1 MKESPI
7 FLKTHDMLVWLL
19 EHTTKF
25 PKSQRFVMAKRVE
38 ESALNFYDLLVAAVK
53 DGKPL
58 RHLKAADIELE
69 RLRHHVRLCK
79 DLKLL
84 SVGQYE
90 HLSRML
96 VEIGNLL
103 GAWIK
108 RSRGGGPKG
117 QAGSSWRLVE
127 QRTEELSH
135 SQPQQE
141 QP

>member
-25 PKSQRFVMAKRVE
+25 PKSQRFVMTKRVE

-58 RHLKAADIELE
+58 R
-69 RLRHHVRLCK
+69 RHVRLCR
-79 DLKLL
+79 DLRLL
-84 SVGQYE
+84 SVGQCE
-90 HLSRML
+90 HLCRML
-96 VEIGNLL
+96 VEIGKLL
-103 GAWIK
+103 GAWIV
-108 RSRGGGPKG
+108 RSRGSGPKG

-127 QRTEELSH
+127 QRTEGLSH
-135 SQPQQE
+135 SLPR
-141 QP
+141 PVPP